1 MADVGK
7 EQNSRAHD
15 TEPMAAET
23 ADREFAV
30 TLERLGIEMPLDL
43 ASGVLAGYR
52 SLRTMMELL
61 RGVEIADV

>member
-1 MADVGK
+1 MADAGR
-7 EQNSRAHD
+7 EQSTRAQD
-15 TEPMAAET
+15 TGPTEAET

-52 SLRTMMELL
+52 PLRAMMELL